1 MRACDAHL
9 TKLSIVLREVKEVVS
24 VISLS
29 EKTNYPAKKM
39 NKMNTKINCKTNLSN
54 CKRNAIHFRKRLKV
68 MNPQ

>member
-1 MRACDAHL
+1 M
-9 TKLSIVLREVKEVVS
+9 TKLSIVLKEVKVAVL

-29 EKTNYPAKKM
+29 EKTNYLAKKM

-54 CKRNAIHFRKRLKV
+54 CKRNAIHIRKRLKA